1 MFVVFLWYK
10 VVQCD
15 CFSQLMKTCFF
26 NLDPNIKILT
36 CICFNKTE
44 LIQETFKSR
53 SSEEVLQMW
62 FKYECLCSLLCFYR
76 MMKSSNTVS
85 RWRKSRTG
93 LFLLLDH
100 SHQILHVWFILSEYF
115 LLTLFLHFL
124 SAAGVDE
131 KIQDPGGAVW
141 AADGGWPGGG
151 RWCSSETVHSCNK
164 MLSSAS

>member
-62 FKYECLCSLLCFYR
+62 FEIWMPLFSVVFLQDDEIQQHSQQVEKVKNRSV
-76 MMKSSNTVS
+76 SSVGSFTSNSVCVIYFVWIFFTDSFSPFSFSCWCGREDPGSRRSCVGC
-85 RWRKSRTG
+85 RWR
-93 LFLLLDH
+93 
-100 SHQILHVWFILSEYF
+100 
-115 LLTLFLHFL
+115 LTWRREVVQLR
-124 SAAGVDE
+124 D
-131 KIQDPGGAVW
+131 
-141 AADGGWPGGG
+141 
-151 RWCSSETVHSCNK
+151 CSQ
-164 MLSSAS
+164 LQ